1 MLAERDLAHL
11 VIIDIQE
18 RLAPA
23 IHLRETVEEN
33 AARLVR
39 YAAPLGVPVT
49 FTEQMPERI
58 GATVPAL
65 QEFAPPNSPTFA
77 KTAFSIWRD
86 HAIRER
92 VVELRHKNRSQ
103 IILAG
108 MEAHVCVLQ
117 SALELLANDFE
128 VFVVA
133 DAIGSRA
140 PDNHRLGLERMSKA
154 GAEIVS
160 HEMIA
165 FEWLEK
171 AGTAEFKALLPLLK
185 T

>member
-23 IHLRETVEEN
+23 IHLHETVEEN
-33 AARLVR
+33 AARLMR
-39 YAAPLGVPVT
+39 YAAQFGVPLT
-49 FTEQMPERI
+49 LTEQMPERI
-58 GATVPAL
+58 GATIPAL
-65 QEFAPPNSPTFA
+65 REIASPKSTAFA
-77 KTAFSIWRD
+77 KTTFSIWRD

-92 VVELRHKNRSQ
+92 LVELRHKNRSQ

-133 DAIGSRA
+133 DATGSRA
-140 PDNHRLGLERMSKA
+140 SDNHRLALERMARA
-154 GAEIVS
+154 GAEIVT

-165 FEWLEK
+165 FEWLER
-171 AGTAEFKALLPLLK
+171 ADTAEFKALLPLLK